1 MHDCQLVRGELVLIL
16 VLGHLPPA
24 AGAAELSLGFVLI
37 LGRAAIIEMRGVA
50 LHTELSMESIIS
62 VVLVVLH
69 AGDNPPVRG
78 SEGSQRGQVRGGVA
92 GVRVA
97 VSCRENVVLGI
108 IILAIRIDWWP
119 VIQPPERVVE

>member
-24 AGAAELSLGFVLI
+24 AGAAELQLVVAVLSLGFVLI

-50 LHTELSMESIIS
+50 LHPKLSVESIIS

-78 SEGSQRGQVRGGVA
+78 SEGS
-92 GVRVA
+92 
-97 VSCRENVVLGI
+97 
-108 IILAIRIDWWP
+108 
-119 VIQPPERVVE
+119 